1 MILANNPSSLVIVHL
16 GHRIGLLG
24 CGWQLV
30 LEIED
35 LLEEVGDL
43 LLLHLE
49 AQCPTAQQRAPGAQS
64 CGSWCQSPLA
74 ERECDSA
81 LARPHSSSGTH
92 TAAPS
97 PCQGH

>member
-16 GHRIGLLG
+16 GHKLGLLLW

-43 LLLHLE
+43 LLPHLKV
-49 AQCPTAQQRAPGAQS
+49 S
-64 CGSWCQSPLA
+64 VLLL
-74 ERECDSA
+74 DSV
-81 LARPHSSSGTH
+81 LQMHNFVNPSVYLLSSL
-92 TAAPS
+92 
-97 PCQGH
+97 Q

>member
-16 GHRIGLLG
+16 GHKLSLLLW

-43 LLLHLE
+43 LLPHLKV
-49 AQCPTAQQRAPGAQS
+49 S
-64 CGSWCQSPLA
+64 VLLL
-74 ERECDSA
+74 DSV
-81 LARPHSSSGTH
+81 LQMHNFVNPSVYLLSSL
-92 TAAPS
+92 P
-97 PCQGH
+97 

>member
-16 GHRIGLLG
+16 GHKLGLLLW

-43 LLLHLE
+43 LLPHLKV
-49 AQCPTAQQRAPGAQS
+49 S
-64 CGSWCQSPLA
+64 VLLL
-74 ERECDSA
+74 DSV
-81 LARPHSSSGTH
+81 LQMHNFVNPSVYLLSSL
-92 TAAPS
+92 P
-97 PCQGH
+97 